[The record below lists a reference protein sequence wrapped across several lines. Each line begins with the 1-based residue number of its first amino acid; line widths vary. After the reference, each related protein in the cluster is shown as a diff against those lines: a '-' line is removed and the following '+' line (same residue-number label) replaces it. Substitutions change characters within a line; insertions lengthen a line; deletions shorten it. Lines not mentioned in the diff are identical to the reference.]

1 MMKEELPKLFKV
13 FWILLETTNFSKIV
27 DASPSTLPIHCHAHR
42 LALACNYSVEIL
54 EEYKIFEQ
62 NLIQIW
68 KFFVSSPLRSSKLQ
82 ISINECQK
90 EKKTKACIKMWLS
103 HDLSL
108 IHI

>member
-1 MMKEELPKLFKV
+1 MKEELPKLFKV

-42 LALACNYSVEIL
+42 LALACNDSVEIL

-68 KFFVSSPLRSSKLQ
+68 KFFVSSPLRSSKLSKFQ
-82 ISINECQK
+82 SMNAKKKKNEGLHNNV
-90 EKKTKACIKMWLS
+90 AFS
-103 HDLSL
+103 
-108 IHI
+108 